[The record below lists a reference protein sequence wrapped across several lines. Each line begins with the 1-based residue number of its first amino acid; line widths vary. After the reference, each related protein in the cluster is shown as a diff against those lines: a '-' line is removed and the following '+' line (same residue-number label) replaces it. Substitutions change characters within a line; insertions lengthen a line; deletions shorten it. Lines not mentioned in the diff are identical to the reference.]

1 MKYEEDLPKQ
11 QKHSMHRKPYS
22 KGLVSVTTRV
32 NLGNQ
37 EVDHW
42 PFGVEGSEW

>member
-11 QKHSMHRKPYS
+11 QKHSRHRKPYS

-42 PFGVEGSEW
+42 PFGVEGSGW